1 MRKNFTYLFTAFFFF
16 TFSFLNGQTQLWPTA
31 DSTTIKASQFIGGL
45 NGWTTRGGT
54 VDGNGNFFENAK
66 IKWVW
71 SPKGKRF
78 IKGATDSCATLTA
91 GNGAML
97 FDAEFNEDTILKSG
111 EDQFGEITSPNID
124 LTGKKDIT
132 VLLGSYFSNF
142 TANTYVTW
150 SEDGGAS
157 WKDTLSFQHFI
168 KANVNFGT
176 FNANGG
182 DFAVGTFWDSYID
195 DEIKVKLPKSVGSSN
210 FKIKFLFVGD
220 GFFWFADDVK
230 LLTYDNDLQV
240 NRNFFAIA
248 PNLGTPRNQVEPIP
262 FLSDI
267 SNQGNK
273 SQTNVKLQLNVSNL
287 STGAIIYSDSLTYG
301 TVKPDTT
308 IENKLMPNKFTPPSG
323 TNGFYRASYRI
334 KSDSVDQYRFNDTA
348 GALILTTDSIYRK
361 EFGGVYGAGVNSRF
375 WPTGNRTLRVGNY
388 FYVVNGK
395 SSTATR
401 ITARLSFGATSNLSG
416 KTISAY
422 LIKWNQPKPPAVDS
436 NIIREKDLTIVAAG
450 EFKIPT
456 TAVSGTTFSI
466 PLFNENP
473 SVPGK
478 NAYLED
484 NTAYLAVVEYSP
496 TTPGT
501 AVDGNMSLIY
511 DNRFDYSAM
520 ELASQLAGKPR
531 RTSVFGGLTGATS
544 FYTNPSTGQRTLMS
558 VAPQDYAINLFGTDA
573 IPVVR
578 LNVVPFRVNTND
590 ILSDANK
597 MEIYPNPTQ
606 NFITLDFDL
615 EKSTDVIV
623 RIVNING
630 QTVLDKQYGVT
641 KKERTEL
648 NVSHLSNGTYLMQ
661 ILTADGIKT
670 KQFTIAK

>member
-1 MRKNFTYLFTAFFFF
+1 MRKNFTYLFTGFFLF
-16 TFSFLNGQTQLWPTA
+16 TFNFLNGQTTVWPTDVA
-31 DSTTIKASQFIGGL
+31 SKKISQFDGGL

-54 VDGNGNFFENAK
+54 IDQNDNRFENAK
-66 IKWVW
+66 IKWSW
-71 SPKGKRF
+71 SAKGKRP
-78 IKGATDSCATLTA
+78 ISAATDSSATLTT
-91 GNGAML
+91 GNGIAL

-111 EDQFGEITSPNID
+111 DDQFGDLVSPNID
-124 LTGKKDIT
+124 ISGKKDIT
-132 VLLGSYFSNF
+132 VVFGSYYS
-142 TANTYVTW
+142 TRSSNTYVTW
-150 SEDGGAS
+150 SEDGGAT
-157 WKDTLSFQHFI
+157 WKDTIGFQHFI
-168 KANVNFGT
+168 KPAVNFGT

-210 FKIKFLFVGD
+210 FKIKFIFEGD
-220 GFFWFADDVK
+220 NYFWFVDDIELK
-230 LLTYDNDLQV
+230 TFDNDMQV

-287 STGAIIYSDSLTYG
+287 STGAVIYSDSLAYG

-308 IENKLMPNKFTPPSG
+308 IENKLMTNKFTPPSG
-323 TNGFYRASYRI
+323 SIGFYRATYRI

-375 WPTGNRTLRVGNY
+375 WPTGNHTLRVGNY

-401 ITARLSFGATSNLSG
+401 ITARLSFSATSNLSG

-422 LIKWNQPKPPAVDS
+422 LVKWNQPKPPAVDS

-450 EFKIPT
+450 EFKIPAA
-456 TAVSGTTFSI
+456 TASGTTFSI
-466 PLFNENP
+466 PIFNENP

-496 TTPGT
+496 TTPPT

-520 ELASQLAGKPR
+520 ELASQLVGKPR
-531 RTSVFGGLTGATS
+531 RTCVFGGLTGATS
-544 FYTNPSTGQRTLMS
+544 FYTNPTTGQRTLMS

-573 IPVVR
+573 VPVIR

-606 NFITLDFDL
+606 NFVTLDFDL
-615 EKSTDVIV
+615 EKSTDVLV

-648 NVSHLSNGTYLMQ
+648 NVSHLPSGSYMMQ
-661 ILTADGIKT
+661 ILTADGVKT